1 MTRGD
6 ENEEITIGTNSGNCV
21 EIETSVTYICRKIII
36 KRFDK
41 IFGQIFFLFF
51 ASLAR
56 SFSALFIF
64 VIVNK
69 FLKFDEKNR

>member
-41 IFGQIFFLFF
+41 IFGQIFFLF
-51 ASLAR
+51 
-56 SFSALFIF
+56 SFSCKIILGSIY
-64 VIVNK
+64 
-69 FLKFDEKNR
+69 FLLLLTSF